1 MMTRNNMLS
10 GNNLQSGAATSRKA
24 SVNKLK
30 LDLPPLPEYRSEMI
44 YKSDEVNFYVKE
56 WPIKEI
62 P

>member
-1 MMTRNNMLS
+1 M
-10 GNNLQSGAATSRKA
+10 
-24 SVNKLK
+24 NKLK

-44 YKSDEVNFYVKE
+44 YKSEDLCFYVKD